1 MAGKKAMRPQDRRAA
16 ERRERERKEAKMMR
30 EQARNE
36 IREEEETQQQEDED
50 VVMGESPE
58 VSEEEMEMDSPE
70 VPEGIAVEVT
80 AVGPPA
86 AFQASPQNK
95 EATQTKTSP
104 QNKEAI
110 QISPQNI
117 EAHGSKFLKA
127 DQSPPSNEAP
137 QSSPQIKE
145 AQRRST
151 VIMNGPPPKLNKEHF
166 KCKILQPTETLN
178 SKTNGII
185 LALSQQ
191 ARSLDEDYFEK
202 ASKTKQLT
210 MVFTR
215 PPPKRA
221 LQHATDCS
229 QIQTPVQFDGQLKI
243 RSWWFVAL
251 SGTIHRPT
259 LTIAKK
265 INAPVT
271 HELIAWITTKELTK
285 SQVQNPAAVTAIVKA
300 VVAQHGRVDQRSYRY
315 VGKDFVE
322 LTVLPNDVEAAVALL
337 RNSGIGNVYFR
348 IKSVA
353 GQTPTQYTTVWLDR
367 KTTNEEAVGI
377 LKAQHDLCHGLTI
390 IHGKIGLRVVY
401 QKDVDKVRKGAGK
414 YASTV
419 FGEGLHRLS
428 GAPYSWGNR
437 LRNILLE
444 IGLKSKFIRMDR
456 GDFIIALD
464 KKPESRFVQC
474 GDIVI
479 LIEKLE
485 TEVKAKET
493 AKPVVVK
500 YREARTSYAAAVKRS
515 LPTAK
520 KPTAEVQVVE
530 NNVNSLREKTNET
543 IERLQK
549 EVKDMQVR
557 LDEGMA
563 QITGIVETLVQTTK
577 KNEAANNNM
586 ATAITS
592 LIEAVKRIE
601 NNLGMNK
608 ITTSATNRNNTGQ
621 S

>member
-36 IREEEETQQQEDED
+36 IREEEEGSQQEIESQQQ
-50 VVMGESPE
+50 
-58 VSEEEMEMDSPE
+58 EEMEMDSPE
-70 VPEGIAVEVT
+70 VPEGISVEVI

-86 AFQASPQNK
+86 VFQASPQNK
-95 EATQTKTSP
+95 EAIQTKTSP

-117 EAHGSKFLKA
+117 EAQGSVLLKTK
-127 DQSPPSNEAP
+127 QSPPSNEAP

-166 KCKILQPTETLN
+166 KCKILQPTDDLN

-185 LALSQQ
+185 LSLAQQ
-191 ARSLDEDYFEK
+191 GRSLDEQYFEK

-229 QIQTPVQFDGQLKI
+229 QIQTPVQFDGQLRI

-265 INAPVT
+265 ISPPVT

-322 LTVLPNDVEAAVALL
+322 LTVLPNDVEAAVILL
-337 RNSGIGNVYFR
+337 KNSGIGNVYFR

-401 QKDVDKVRKGAGK
+401 TKDVDKVRKGAGK

-493 AKPVVVK
+493 EKPVVVK
-500 YREARTSYAAAVKRS
+500 YREAKTSYAAAVKRS
-515 LPTAK
+515 LPTTK

>member
-36 IREEEETQQQEDED
+36 IREEEEGSQQEIESQQQ
-50 VVMGESPE
+50 
-58 VSEEEMEMDSPE
+58 EEMEMDSPE
-70 VPEGIAVEVT
+70 VPEGISVEVI

-95 EATQTKTSP
+95 EAIQTKTSP

-117 EAHGSKFLKA
+117 EAQGSVLLKTK
-127 DQSPPSNEAP
+127 QSPPSNEAP

-166 KCKILQPTETLN
+166 NCKILQPTDDLN

-185 LALSQQ
+185 LSLAQQ
-191 ARSLDEDYFEK
+191 GRSLDEQYFEK

-229 QIQTPVQFDGQLKI
+229 QIQTPVQFDGQLRI

-265 INAPVT
+265 ISPPVT

-322 LTVLPNDVEAAVALL
+322 LTVLPNDVEAAVILL
-337 RNSGIGNVYFR
+337 KNSGIGNVYFR

-401 QKDVDKVRKGAGK
+401 TKDVDKVRKGAGK

-493 AKPVVVK
+493 EKPVVVK
-500 YREARTSYAAAVKRS
+500 YREAKTSYAAAVKRS
-515 LPTAK
+515 LPTTK

>member
-1 MAGKKAMRPQDRRAA
+1 M
-16 ERRERERKEAKMMR
+16 
-30 EQARNE
+30 
-36 IREEEETQQQEDED
+36 
-50 VVMGESPE
+50 
-58 VSEEEMEMDSPE
+58 
-70 VPEGIAVEVT
+70 
-80 AVGPPA
+80 
-86 AFQASPQNK
+86 
-95 EATQTKTSP
+95 
-104 QNKEAI
+104 
-110 QISPQNI
+110 
-117 EAHGSKFLKA
+117 
-127 DQSPPSNEAP
+127 
-137 QSSPQIKE
+137 
-145 AQRRST
+145 
-151 VIMNGPPPKLNKEHF
+151 
-166 KCKILQPTETLN
+166 
-178 SKTNGII
+178 
-185 LALSQQ
+185 
-191 ARSLDEDYFEK
+191 
-202 ASKTKQLT
+202 
-210 MVFTR
+210 
-215 PPPKRA
+215 
-221 LQHATDCS
+221 
-229 QIQTPVQFDGQLKI
+229 
-243 RSWWFVAL
+243 
-251 SGTIHRPT
+251 
-259 LTIAKK
+259 
-265 INAPVT
+265 
-271 HELIAWITTKELTK
+271 
-285 SQVQNPAAVTAIVKA
+285 
-300 VVAQHGRVDQRSYRY
+300 
-315 VGKDFVE
+315 
-322 LTVLPNDVEAAVALL
+322 
-337 RNSGIGNVYFR
+337 
-348 IKSVA
+348 A

-377 LKAQHDLCHGLTI
+377 LKAQHDLSHGLTI

-437 LRNILLE
+437 LRNILVE

-474 GDIVI
+474 GDFVI

-485 TEVKAKET
+485 TEVKSKET

-500 YREARTSYAAAVKRS
+500 YREARTSYAAAVKKT
-515 LPTAK
+515 LPTTK
-520 KPTAEVQVVE
+520 KTTAEVQVVE

>member
-36 IREEEETQQQEDED
+36 IREEEEGSQQEIESQQQ
-50 VVMGESPE
+50 
-58 VSEEEMEMDSPE
+58 EEMEMDSPE
-70 VPEGIAVEVT
+70 VPEGISVEVI

-95 EATQTKTSP
+95 EAIQTKTSP

-117 EAHGSKFLKA
+117 EAQGSVLLKTK
-127 DQSPPSNEAP
+127 QSPPSNEAP

-166 KCKILQPTETLN
+166 NCKILQPTDDLN

-185 LALSQQ
+185 LSLAQQ
-191 ARSLDEDYFEK
+191 GRSLDEQYFEK

-229 QIQTPVQFDGQLKI
+229 QIQTPVQFDGQLRI

-265 INAPVT
+265 ISPPVT

-322 LTVLPNDVEAAVALL
+322 LTVLPNDVEAAVILL
-337 RNSGIGNVYFR
+337 KNSGIGNVYFR

-401 QKDVDKVRKGAGK
+401 TKDVDKVRKGAGK

-493 AKPVVVK
+493 EKPVVVK
-500 YREARTSYAAAVKRS
+500 YREAKTSYAAAVKKS
-515 LPTAK
+515 LPTTK